1 VEEKVARYTHST
13 DRKGRFFIP
22 AKLRDSLG
30 PVVYVTK
37 SLDMGFLAVYTN
49 EQFEQIRTQL
59 NGLSGTDKV
68 ARKLRREIIGEAVR
82 CPLDSQGRVSIS
94 EELWEAI
101 QVRPGEEICLIDLGG
116 SLEIC
121 ALSHYEHLLESEPPI
136 TELDLDAYDIKGI
149 I

>member
-1 VEEKVARYTHST
+1 MARYTHST
-13 DRKGRFFIP
+13 DKKGRFFIP

-30 PVVYVTK
+30 PVLYVTK
-37 SLDMGFLAVYTN
+37 SLDEGFLAVYTS

-68 ARKLRREIIGEAVR
+68 ARKLRREIIGEALR

-94 EELWEAI
+94 EELWETV
-101 QVRPGEEICLIDLGG
+101 QVRVGDEICLIDLGG

-121 ALSHYEHLLESEPPI
+121 ARSHYEHLLESEPPI

>member
-1 VEEKVARYTHST
+1 MARYTHST
-13 DRKGRFFIP
+13 DKKGRFFIP

-30 PVVYVTK
+30 PVLYVTK
-37 SLDMGFLAVYTN
+37 SLDEGFLAVYTS

-68 ARKLRREIIGEAVR
+68 ARKLRREIIGEALR

-94 EELWEAI
+94 EELWGTV
-101 QVRPGEEICLIDLGG
+101 QVRVGDEICLIDLGG

-121 ALSHYEHLLESEPPI
+121 ARSHYEHLLESEPPI